1 MAYPLAE
8 RKATGAHSEIDNLI
22 GMNDLKEWWNS
33 VKGKNILG
41 QETASPTQEDLLMM
55 IMPMAG
61 SIRGGKAAKPIID
74 QLLGLSNKLGI
85 KQSFSKHLP
94 KKVQDYVF
102 QNKLN
107 AARLQKQKILD
118 KLEMEDPDKIFRGF
132 SKN

>member
-1 MAYPLAE
+1 MA
-8 RKATGAHSEIDNLI
+8 GNNSHSAIDNLI
-22 GMNDLKEWWNS
+22 NMNDLKQWWNS

-85 KQSFSKHLP
+85 KQSFGRHLP

-107 AARLQKQKILD
+107 TARLQKQKLLD
-118 KLEMEDPDKIFRGF
+118 RLEMEDPDKIFRGF